1 MFSKEKNIQI
11 QQWLNET
18 FRNNVK
24 EAMIHLAKM
33 NEKNFLNHS
42 GVFELFSIDWILG
55 ESGKLHLIEVKSSP
69 KMLFKTTKI
78 SKFYSQL
85 FKDMMEIQYAYLRS
99 RIRRI
104 RTLLPKIHGTIAK
117 TQEIQFASLHRQFE
131 KLNVNNE
138 IDREFQI
145 SSKNAFEIIYDES
158 LDKNIGYGYVNDDC
172 LGL

>member
-1 MFSKEKNIQI
+1 MFSKEKDIQI

-55 ESGKLHLIEVKSSP
+55 ESGKLYLIEVKSSP

-78 SKFYSQL
+78 AKFYSQL

-117 TQEIQFASLHRQFE
+117 TQEIQFSSLKRQFE
-131 KLNVNNE
+131 KLNINSE

>member
-1 MFSKEKNIQI
+1 
-11 QQWLNET
+11 
-18 FRNNVK
+18 
-24 EAMIHLAKM
+24 MIHLAKM
-33 NEKNFLNHS
+33 NEKNFLKHS

-55 ESGKLHLIEVKSSP
+55 DAGKLQLIEIKSSP

-104 RTLLPKIHGTIAK
+104 RTLLPIIHGTVAK
-117 TQEIQFASLHRQFE
+117 TQEIKFDSLKKQFE
-131 KLNVNNE
+131 KQNQNNE
-138 IDREFQI
+138 IDNEFQI
-145 SSKNAFEIIYDES
+145 NSKNSFEIIYDGS
-158 LDKNIGYGYVNDDC
+158 LSKNAGYNYVNDDC